1 MTVVS
6 MSYLLEAGVHF
17 GHQKRRWNPKM
28 KEYIYTSRDD
38 IYIIDLQKTVK
49 QIEEAYEA
57 LKKIAEKGGTV
68 LYVGTKK
75 QAVEAMEENANRTNM
90 FFVNERWLGGTLTN
104 FRTIRNRI
112 KRLDEIEQMEE
123 DGIFEVLPK
132 KEVAK
137 IKKEYEKLNRNLR
150 GIRNMKKLPGAM
162 IIVDPRQ
169 EEIAIKE
176 ARKLKIP
183 VFGIVDTNCDPD
195 MVDYVIPAND
205 DAVRSVKLVIGA
217 LTNAVAEVNGNE
229 IMDCVSPE
237 DQKKAAKKEEAK
249 EKQESVKTEEVKE
262 EKETKEVKK
271 ETPKKETNKEEVKE
285 EKPAKKETKK
295 VEKKE
300 EKPAKKETKKV
311 EKKEEKEDLSSK
323 TLTELKAI
331 AKEKGVKGYSTMKKA
346 DLVAALQ

>member
-112 KRLDEIEQMEE
+112 KRLDEIETYEIKSAMES
-123 DGIFEVLPK
+123 INYFK
-132 KEVAK
+132 
-137 IKKEYEKLNRNLR
+137 
-150 GIRNMKKLPGAM
+150 
-162 IIVDPRQ
+162 
-169 EEIAIKE
+169 
-176 ARKLKIP
+176 
-183 VFGIVDTNCDPD
+183 
-195 MVDYVIPAND
+195 
-205 DAVRSVKLVIGA
+205 
-217 LTNAVAEVNGNE
+217 
-229 IMDCVSPE
+229 
-237 DQKKAAKKEEAK
+237 QK
-249 EKQESVKTEEVKE
+249 
-262 EKETKEVKK
+262 
-271 ETPKKETNKEEVKE
+271 
-285 EKPAKKETKK
+285 
-295 VEKKE
+295 
-300 EKPAKKETKKV
+300 
-311 EKKEEKEDLSSK
+311 
-323 TLTELKAI
+323 
-331 AKEKGVKGYSTMKKA
+331 
-346 DLVAALQ
+346 

>member
-300 EKPAKKETKKV
+300 EK
-311 EKKEEKEDLSSK
+311 
-323 TLTELKAI
+323 
-331 AKEKGVKGYSTMKKA
+331 
-346 DLVAALQ
+346 

>member
-300 EKPAKKETKKV
+300 EK
-311 EKKEEKEDLSSK
+311 EDLSSK